1 MRIRSSYMTWRI
13 LWCLP
18 ELLSLSINRP
28 LKQMTVFRPKTF
40 KRAGRKSRKS
50 LRRKTVRR
58 TKKQAGGY
66 VPYRAIPKGAVFAD
80 VMDWDDSKEVS
91 K

>member
-1 MRIRSSYMTWRI
+1 
-13 LWCLP
+13 
-18 ELLSLSINRP
+18 
-28 LKQMTVFRPKTF
+28 MTVFRSKTF

-50 LRRKTVRR
+50 LRRKTVR

-80 VMDWDDSKEVS
+80 VIDWDDQKDPNYQA
-91 K
+91 